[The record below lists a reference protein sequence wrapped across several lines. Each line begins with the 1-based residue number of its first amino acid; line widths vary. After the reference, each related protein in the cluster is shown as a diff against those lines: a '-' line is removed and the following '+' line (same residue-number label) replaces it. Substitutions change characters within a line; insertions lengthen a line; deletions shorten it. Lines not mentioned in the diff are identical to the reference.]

1 MISHKYRWGWARVNR
16 DPGGANSCVQ
26 PSWGGAGLLGV
37 SASALA
43 AQSVGVRKSDL
54 PDLTIKEVKIY
65 VTDLKNIHKLNST
78 ETGELISVV
87 TSEAYGLRGALG
99 PVASGTPFQNNL
111 RPISCP
117 CESRLTSSVN
127 KFSFHS
133 IFALFIVFL
142 LWAVKETRIQPISR
156 QYDYYAGILRC
167 RSRDTPRALAVPRQR
182 PPTRSESRNQ
192 P

>member
-1 MISHKYRWGWARVNR
+1 MGVGKGKQRSGRREFLRA
-16 DPGGANSCVQ
+16 A
-26 PSWGGAGLLGV
+26 SWGGAGLLGV

-65 VTDLKNIHKLNST
+65 VTDLKNIHKLTST

-142 LWAVKETRIQPISR
+142 L
-156 QYDYYAGILRC
+156 
-167 RSRDTPRALAVPRQR
+167 
-182 PPTRSESRNQ
+182 
-192 P
+192 